1 MLILITAGLQI
12 QPSRRAL
19 PVGVVTLGQPSAACE
34 RNASSAEVATIGCYF
49 TLSTEGS
56 AGDSIRCTA
65 SCHKEQRVELTDIEW
80 VPWVVGLDGC
90 DEERHRH
97 LPRLTTRHDLF
108 PVLLSHGCHFYS
120 PASHSY
126 RVRASGGNGRLA
138 VNADEY
144 VVTCFHNLT
153 TLLFLRVLVVLSC
166 DSLRAKYR
174 FHVELR
180 RCVEC
185 CRRCPGVVKQATIA
199 GPH

>member
-1 MLILITAGLQI
+1 MG
-12 QPSRRAL
+12 RAL
-19 PVGVVTLGQPSAACE
+19 PVRVVTLGQPSAACE
-34 RNASSAEVATIGCYF
+34 RNTPSAEVATVGGYF
-49 TLSTEGS
+49 TLCTESCAGYFIRRAAS
-56 AGDSIRCTA
+56 A
-65 SCHKEQRVELTDIEW
+65 HKKQRVELTDIER

-138 VNADEY
+138 VNANEY
-144 VVTCFHNLT
+144 VVTCFHNFT
-153 TLLFLRVLVVLSC
+153 TLLFLRVLAFLSS
-166 DSLRAKYR
+166 DSLRARCR
-174 FHVELR
+174 FHVEFR
-180 RCVEC
+180 RCAEC
-185 CRRCPGVVKQATIA
+185 CRRCLVVAMQATIA